1 MNSTTN
7 SEQELTLPSINEY
20 CKLNVGGTLHQTTIS
35 TLTKVDSMLR
45 TMFSGRMEVFKDE
58 DGWVLID
65 RDGKHFNQ
73 ILNFLRD
80 GSIPLS
86 DDPQELNELL
96 TEAKYYLIQD
106 LVDLCEDAL
115 KRISTFKILDKI
127 CSVPLIRSSKEEN
140 RLLVSMNKPAV
151 KLIFNRHNNKYSYT
165 NASDENLLKNLDLF
179 DKLSLKFCARVLFMK
194 DISCSNEI
202 CCWTFYGNG
211 EKNTEICC
219 TSIVYATDKKQ
230 TKVEFPEA
238 RIYEEMLNILLY
250 ETNDE
255 TILGMFPTSN
265 LIKKKKK
272 NKKYEIDDE
281 SFKLDRHQAS

>member
-127 CSVPLIRSSKEEN
+127 FDSISERRKPIASFYEQTSSK
-140 RLLVSMNKPAV
+140 
-151 KLIFNRHNNKYSYT
+151 
-165 NASDENLLKNLDLF
+165 
-179 DKLSLKFCARVLFMK
+179 
-194 DISCSNEI
+194 
-202 CCWTFYGNG
+202 
-211 EKNTEICC
+211 
-219 TSIVYATDKKQ
+219 
-230 TKVEFPEA
+230 
-238 RIYEEMLNILLY
+238 
-250 ETNDE
+250 
-255 TILGMFPTSN
+255 
-265 LIKKKKK
+265 
-272 NKKYEIDDE
+272 ID
-281 SFKLDRHQAS
+281 F